1 MNVGRRCS
9 ITTRITLFTGVVVT
23 LLSALWAVTLMI
35 ALHRYATASLNEEV
49 TAAGGRVASQVERD
63 ELAPPF
69 VRYPDRNLQVLDAR
83 GVVVAST
90 PQLQGKP
97 AMARF
102 TPGTRRIA
110 SATVCGGVFPTGQ
123 CDIVVAQ
130 TARRSGQDW
139 VVYSSAPTVPPYVDP
154 LMAAVIGATA
164 ALLAG
169 IMTYVGHRIVTS
181 CLKPVNDIRAEL
193 DRINENCPERR
204 VPYPQSHDE
213 IHALAESVN
222 RTLARLQAA
231 MRQQRQFTSDAS
243 HDLRSPIAAMR
254 AEVEDALLAPE
265 ETTVPNVGNAV
276 MGSLDRLERTVSDLL
291 SIAQLDE
298 GDPLEREPVDLA
310 ELVTTECGRRQ
321 EQSKHVECLLEA
333 GVVVNGDAERLSR
346 LLTNLI
352 VNAERHAA
360 STITLHVRRMPST
373 RRDIHRFPDGIA
385 MLEVLD
391 DGPGID
397 PDKRELVFHRFARL
411 DAARNKDS
419 GGAGLGLAIARQI
432 AQAHGGTLQ
441 IEDCPKGTRFVL
453 RLPLRPGGGRVG
465 AG

>member
-1 MNVGRRCS
+1 
-9 ITTRITLFTGVVVT
+9 
-23 LLSALWAVTLMI
+23 
-35 ALHRYATASLNEEV
+35 
-49 TAAGGRVASQVERD
+49 
-63 ELAPPF
+63 
-69 VRYPDRNLQVLDAR
+69 
-83 GVVVAST
+83 
-90 PQLQGKP
+90 
-97 AMARF
+97 
-102 TPGTRRIA
+102 
-110 SATVCGGVFPTGQ
+110 VCGGIFPTGQ

-139 VVYSSAPTVPPYVDP
+139 VVYSSAPTVPAYVDP
-154 LMAAVIGATA
+154 LIAAVIAATA
-164 ALLAG
+164 ALLAA
-169 IMTYVGHRIVTS
+169 IMTYVGHRIVAS

-243 HDLRSPIAAMR
+243 HDLRSPIAAIR

-265 ETTVPNVGNAV
+265 ETTVPNVGNAI

-298 GDPLEREPVDLA
+298 GSPLEREPVDLA
-310 ELVTTECGRRQ
+310 ELVTTECDRRHDTGL
-321 EQSKHVECLLEA
+321 KHVECLLEA
-333 GVVVNGDAERLSR
+333 GVVVNGDGERLSR
-346 LLTNLI
+346 LISNLI

-373 RRDIHRFPDGIA
+373 RRDTHRFPDGIA

-411 DAARNKDS
+411 DTARSKDA

-453 RLPLRPGGGRVG
+453 RLPLRPGGGRVS

>member
-1 MNVGRRCS
+1 MKLGRRCS

-23 LLSALWAVTLMI
+23 LLSAIWAVTLLI
-35 ALHRYATASLNEEV
+35 AFHRYATASLTEEI
-49 TAAGGRVASQVERD
+49 TAAGGRVASQVERH

-69 VRYPDRNLQVLDAR
+69 VRHPDRNLQVVDPR
-83 GVVVAST
+83 RVVVAST
-90 PQLQGKP
+90 PQVQGKP
-97 AMARF
+97 PMAGF
-102 TPGTRRIA
+102 TPGTRHIA
-110 SATVCGGVFPTGQ
+110 SATVCGGAFPDGR

-139 VVYSSAPTVPPYVDP
+139 VVYSSAPRVPAYVDP

-164 ALLAG
+164 ALLAAT
-169 IMTYVGHRIVTS
+169 MTCVGHRIVTS

-204 VPYPQSHDE
+204 VPFPQSHDE

-222 RTLARLQAA
+222 QTLARLQAA

-265 ETTVPNVGNAV
+265 ETTVPKVGNAI
-276 MGSLDRLERTVSDLL
+276 MGSLERLERTVTDLL
-291 SIAQLDE
+291 SLAQQDE
-298 GDPLEREPVDLA
+298 GNPLEREPVDLA
-310 ELVTTECGRRQ
+310 ELVTAECDRPWGTD
-321 EQSKHVECLLEA
+321 KHVECRLEPD
-333 GVVVNGDAERLSR
+333 VVVNGDWERLSR

-352 VNAERHAA
+352 ANAERHAA
-360 STITLHVRRMPST
+360 STITLHVRRMSST
-373 RRDIHRFPDGIA
+373 RRDAHRFPDGIA
-385 MLEVLD
+385 RLEVLD

-411 DAARNKDS
+411 DAARNKDT

-432 AQAHGGTLQ
+432 AEAHGGTLQ

-453 RLPLRPGGGRVG
+453 CLPLMPGGGRVG